1 VNLGELFASAKNI
14 FVYIL
19 ARIPWIVSGVVLI
32 VAFVF
37 GWNSNIVERSVLRAL
52 EIQPIEW
59 SSKAEKARKAEE
71 EVTKAEQDNIEN
83 MIIRCRDV
91 NIGRITDY
99 DANNLYLNEL
109 TMVFDPHPPRSSAKD
124 EVDKLQ
130 PEDLSVLY
138 LNRLIGLNREDCA
151 ENAVRAHHN
160 MSVWKIV
167 TVLIAFITTILVGLK
182 ASLGFPHSISG
193 KRVVFWVGVSALISS
208 AAGTGA
214 AAFSAFYGPEE
225 SYSNSTRSL
234 NDLRKLHARISATLS
249 QYYQPAIC
257 KTRPDSDAMRT
268 LDAVIRQW
276 AAQYAATLPDTD
288 QDKKASGS

>member
-1 VNLGELFASAKNI
+1 VSLSELLARAENI

-19 ARIPWIVSGVVLI
+19 AKLPWITAGLVLI

-37 GWNSNIVERSVLRAL
+37 GWSSNIVERSVLQAL
-52 EIQPIEW
+52 KIQPIE
-59 SSKAEKARKAEE
+59 SSGAAEKARKAEE

-83 MIIRCRDV
+83 MIVRCRQV
-91 NIGRITDY
+91 NISKITDY

-109 TMVFDPHPPRSSAKD
+109 TMVYNPYPPRTSTTD
-124 EVDKLQ
+124 EVNKFE
-130 PEDLSVLY
+130 PEDLSILY

-151 ENAVRAHHN
+151 ENAVRAHHS
-160 MSVWKIV
+160 MSIWKIV

-193 KRVVFWVGVSALISS
+193 KRAVFSVGVLALISS

-225 SYSNSTRSL
+225 TYNNSTRSL

-249 QYYQPAIC
+249 QYYQPATC
-257 KTRPDSDAMRT
+257 KAPANEAALST

-276 AAQYAATLPDTD
+276 AAQYAATLPDAD